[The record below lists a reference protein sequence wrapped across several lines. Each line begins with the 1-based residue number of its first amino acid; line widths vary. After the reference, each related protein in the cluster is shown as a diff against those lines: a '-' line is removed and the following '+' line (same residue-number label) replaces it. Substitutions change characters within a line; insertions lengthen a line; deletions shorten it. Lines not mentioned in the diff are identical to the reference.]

1 MVDLFLS
8 FCFLTC
14 YCNVLL
20 IVRLKYMVN
29 LVAEESQEKELE
41 LRLIIFIMKNL
52 MILFKFLLPLIIK
65 KS

>member
-1 MVDLFLS
+1 
-8 FCFLTC
+8 
-14 YCNVLL
+14 
-20 IVRLKYMVN
+20 MVN

-52 MILFKFLLPLIIK
+52 MILFKFLLPSIIK

>member
-1 MVDLFLS
+1 
-8 FCFLTC
+8 
-14 YCNVLL
+14 
-20 IVRLKYMVN
+20 MVN